1 MNHLRR
7 QSRSVFRAPSD
18 SSDYDDLSS
27 DDDSS
32 LFDNEISIAS
42 TSSSGLSGEDKDSSA
57 ESESDDGEG
66 YLPFKLYVSPPAQ
79 MRFILTWY

>member
-42 TSSSGLSGEDKDSSA
+42 TSSSGLSEEDKDSSA

-66 YLPFKLYVSPPAQ
+66 YLPFKSYASPPAQ
-79 MRFILTWY
+79 MHHILT

>member
-1 MNHLRR
+1 MNNSRR

-42 TSSSGLSGEDKDSSA
+42 TSSSGLSEEDKNSSD

-66 YLPFKLYVSPPAQ
+66 YIPFKSYASQPVQ
-79 MRFILTWY
+79 IHYILT